1 MIKQKPTERARHA
14 WSREVVPFL
23 HWIKKND
30 AIRAPYPSA
39 FNHLLCPSFTIVRLA
54 RAHRTVRCFSSCL
67 FLIWLRKLLESVR
80 TDSSCDLHLRVM
92 LWAGEALIPSLLAL
106 PALFVFIRH
115 FPSFIEAR
123 KNWAERV
130 LHWEKRKTF
139 FIDLCVCFYVLC
151 SGVYVWFWSWLL
163 IYVHTVPTQI
173 FSHAYNPG

>member
-1 MIKQKPTERARHA
+1 MRDRGRLFLFFTE
-14 WSREVVPFL
+14 SRRTMRSEL
-23 HWIKKND
+23 HTL
-30 AIRAPYPSA
+30 APSII
-39 FNHLLCPSFTIVRLA
+39 FLCPSFTIVRLA

-139 FIDLCVCFYVLC
+139 FIDLCVCFY
-151 SGVYVWFWSWLL
+151 GVYVWFWSWLL